1 MTNICGTP
9 HNYTLVSAPARL
21 GGRSFSK
28 GHLTTYVIKEDGII
42 LYDDEKIIKIDDDDL
57 LLNVK
62 FQRKL
67 VAAMYKKVEYKHEID
82 EFIEINLW

>member
-1 MTNICGTP
+1 MFGW
-9 HNYTLVSAPARL
+9 
-21 GGRSFSK
+21 RSVSK
-28 GHLTTYVIKEDGII
+28 GHLTTYVIKEDGIV

-67 VAAMYKKVEYKHEID
+67 VAAMYKKVEYEQEID